1 MPKKPESKPD
11 DPAQSK
17 RFEDMAREVEA
28 DESEDA
34 LDRAFG
40 KVVTARPRQE
50 VPKRRP

>member
-17 RFEDMAREVEA
+17 RFTDMAREVEA
-28 DESEDA
+28 DEREDA

-40 KVVTARPRQE
+40 KVIP
-50 VPKRRP
+50 PKPKPPSD